1 MEVAVMFQT
10 SLFAVL
16 TLITTPI
23 GVQLPLMTALLLSG
37 SSSQRWLLTRMPGKR
52 RDLPRNSVM
61 ELTVG
66 MDIAAMRQTTLFAV
80 LMATFGAELLLM
92 TALLLSRSSP
102 QWLLTRDL
110 TRKIVMVRIVEM
122 AGVAMKVTTQS
133 AAPREMMEPNGVLMM
148 LMTALLLSRS
158 SSQRWLLTR
167 MTRNIV
173 MEHPVLMHIMQNIAA
188 IMHIYLSV
196 VTIIML
202 DMGAV
207 LIDTSCCL

>member
-1 MEVAVMFQT
+1 MEPNG
-10 SLFAVL
+10 VL
-16 TLITTPI
+16 I
-23 GVQLPLMTALLLSG
+23 QMMTAL
-37 SSSQRWLLTRMPGKR
+37 P
-52 RDLPRNSVM
+52 
-61 ELTVG
+61 
-66 MDIAAMRQTTLFAV
+66 
-80 LMATFGAELLLM
+80 
-92 TALLLSRSSP
+92 LSRSSP